1 MSNYPP
7 GTPDLMG
14 ALADDGLSDF
24 CQDYI
29 PDDDQLA
36 GWFTDDPDGAVE
48 AIRNQLNGN
57 GILWAA
63 WQETHQDDIEK
74 EWDDTHEPQGEYE

>member
-29 PDDDQLA
+29 PDDDQLVE
-36 GWFTDDPDGAVE
+36 WFTDDPESAIAV
-48 AIRNQLNGN
+48 LKTYPNGQ
-57 GILWAA
+57 GILDAA
-63 WQETHQDDIEK
+63 WC
-74 EWDDTHEPQGEYE
+74 DTHEDQLQKEWETK